1 MDFYN
6 RGYDAGLEGLGGEG
20 EQIGWATIKRDAERL
35 LGQGEAKAADFYAI
49 AYDVGTDGP
58 EGMAGKTVI
67 SYRGTNSELD
77 RSTGWMVGAR

>member
-35 LGQGEAKAADFYAI
+35 LGQGEAQAADFYAI